1 MCGLKKNKH
10 LHTEKSFIL
19 SAIKIHGNK
28 YDYSN
33 VGYLKK
39 KIKVS
44 IKCKKHGI
52 FNQKPIDHL
61 HGQGC
66 PKCSHL
72 ISKPEIEFLDYM
84 GVKERN
90 CRLSKWKQKSV
101 DGFDVTTNTVY
112 EFLGDYW
119 HGNPEIYNLSDIHPK
134 VKKSFGELYENTF
147 KMLDKVKSLG
157 YNVKYIWENDWKR
170 FKNGIDVHSKI
181 ITH

>member
-1 MCGLKKNKH
+1 MCGLKKNK
-10 LHTEKSFIL
+10 HTEKSFIL

-147 KMLDKVKSLG
+147 KMLDKVKALG
-157 YNVKYIWENDWKR
+157 YNVKYIWENDWNK
-170 FKNGIDVHSKI
+170 FKKGMTSSPPVMSYN
-181 ITH
+181 